1 MRHLLLLA
9 ALSTTA
15 LVAPLTALAGGVAV
29 VDFERAVNE
38 TDEGREAQTRL
49 DTMFS
54 TRRDEL
60 QRMQATF
67 QTAYEDYE
75 ARGIVLSDA
84 ARAEEERTL
93 MTKQAEL
100 QQTAQTFETEM
111 QSTYMT
117 LLQDLDEKMR
127 RLTETIAAEHSY
139 DVVLDRAAVVYVGAG
154 ATDMTDELIT
164 RYNAQ

>member
-1 MRHLLLLA
+1 MRHLLLLTALTAA
-9 ALSTTA
+9 ALATPISA
-15 LVAPLTALAGGVAV
+15 ALAGGVAV
-29 VDFERAVNE
+29 VDF
-38 TDEGREAQTRL
+38 DEGRDAQTRL

-84 ARAEEERTL
+84 ARADEERTL

-127 RLTETIAAEHSY
+127 RLTETIAAEHEY
-139 DVVLDRAAVVYVGAG
+139 DVVLDRAAVVYVGGG

-164 RYNAQ
+164 RYNAL

>member
-9 ALSTTA
+9 ALAT
-15 LVAPLTALAGGVAV
+15 PLSAFAGGIAV

-38 TDEGREAQTRL
+38 TDEGKEAQTRL
-49 DTMFS
+49 DTMFA

-60 QRMQATF
+60 QRMQAAF

-84 ARAEEERTL
+84 ARAEEERSL

-111 QSTYMT
+111 QSTYVT
-117 LLQDLDEKMR
+117 LLEDLDGKMR
-127 RLTETIAAEHSY
+127 RLTETIAAEHQF
-139 DVVLDRAAVVYVGAG
+139 DVVLDRAAVVYVGPG
-154 ATDMTDELIT
+154 ATDMTAELIA

>member
-9 ALSTTA
+9 ALAS
-15 LVAPLTALAGGVAV
+15 PLSALAGGVAV

-38 TDEGREAQTRL
+38 TTEGQEAQTRL

-60 QRMQATF
+60 AGLQAELE
-67 QTAYEDYE
+67 TALADYE
-75 ARGIVLSDA
+75 ARAIVLSES
-84 ARAEEERTL
+84 ARQEEERTL
-93 MTKQAEL
+93 MTKQAAL
-100 QQTAQTFETEM
+100 QQKAAEYEGEM
-111 QSTYMT
+111 QQTYMT

-127 RLTETIAAEHSY
+127 RLTETIAAEREY
-139 DVVLDRAAVVYVGAG
+139 DVVLDRAAVVYVGPG
-154 ATDMTDELIT
+154 ATDMTDELIR

>member
-9 ALSTTA
+9 ALAT
-15 LVAPLTALAGGVAV
+15 PLSALAGGVAV

-38 TDEGREAQTRL
+38 TTEGQAAQTRL

-54 TRRDEL
+54 SRQDEL
-60 QRMQATF
+60 QRL
-67 QTAYEDYE
+67 QTALQTSFSDYE
-75 ARGIVLSDA
+75 ARAVVLSEA

-93 MTKQAEL
+93 MAKQAEL
-100 QQTAQTFETEM
+100 QQKAGDYETEM

-127 RLTETIAAEHSY
+127 RLTETIAAEHDY
-139 DVVLDRAAVVYVGAG
+139 DVVLDRAAVVYVGSG

>member
-9 ALSTTA
+9 ALAT
-15 LVAPLTALAGGVAV
+15 PLSAFAGGIAV

-49 DTMFS
+49 DTMFA

-60 QRMQATF
+60 QRMQTEF

-75 ARGIVLSDA
+75 ARGIVLSDS

-127 RLTETIAAEHSY
+127 RLTETIAAEHEY
-139 DVVLDRAAVVYVGAG
+139 DVVLDQAAVVYVGPG
-154 ATDMTDELIT
+154 AVDMTPELIT